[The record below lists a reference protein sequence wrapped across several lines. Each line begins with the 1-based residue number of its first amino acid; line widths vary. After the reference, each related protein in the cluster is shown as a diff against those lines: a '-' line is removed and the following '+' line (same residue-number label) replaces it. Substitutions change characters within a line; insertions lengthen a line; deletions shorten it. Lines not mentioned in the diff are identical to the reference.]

1 MHLLLEY
8 IMKSKGLK
16 IGGGLIGGSGIVAVF
31 LNFVNGKDVAMK
43 EYVNLK
49 NDTVIEKVENLKHGQ
64 DLILKT
70 LNKIDDRL
78 YKLKTKGGK

>member
-1 MHLLLEY
+1 
-8 IMKSKGLK
+8 MKSKGLK